1 MEKGYSGRLGK
12 TLEMAEIKLITET
25 FNFLKNK
32 NSMNP
37 KVEQF
42 LSKAKKWQDEMTLLR
57 EMILECNLEED
68 FKWMHPCYTLDN
80 ANIVLI
86 HGFKDYCALLF
97 FKGVLIK
104 DEKGIL
110 IQQTENVQD
119 RRQLRFKSV
128 EEIQKLESVI
138 KEYILEAI
146 AIEKAGLKVVM
157 KTTAEYKMPEEF
169 QIVLEEMSELKT
181 AFYNLTP
188 GRQKAYLLYFSA
200 AKQAKTREARIE
212 KYIEKILIGKGLDD

>member
-1 MEKGYSGRLGK
+1 
-12 TLEMAEIKLITET
+12 
-25 FNFLKNK
+25 
-32 NSMNP
+32 MNP
-37 KVEQF
+37 KVDQF

-57 EMILECNLEED
+57 EIALECNLTEN

-97 FKGVLIK
+97 FKGVLMK

-119 RRQLRFKSV
+119 RRQIRFKNV
-128 EEIQKLESVI
+128 EEIEKLESVI
-138 KEYILEAI
+138 KDYINEAI
-146 AIEKAGLKVVM
+146 SIEKAGLKVVM
-157 KTTAEYKMPEEF
+157 KTTAEFNMPLEF
-169 QIVLEEMSELKT
+169 KTVLEEMPELNK
-181 AFYNLTP
+181 AFYSLTP

-200 AKQAKTREARIE
+200 AKQAKTRETRIE
-212 KYIEKILIGKGLDD
+212 KYIDKILDGKGLDD

>member
-1 MEKGYSGRLGK
+1 
-12 TLEMAEIKLITET
+12 
-25 FNFLKNK
+25 
-32 NSMNP
+32 MNP
-37 KVEQF
+37 KIDQF

-57 EMILECNLEED
+57 EMALECNLTEE

-97 FKGVLIK
+97 FKGVLMK

-128 EEIQKLESVI
+128 EDIEKLESVI
-138 KEYILEAI
+138 KDYINEAI
-146 AIEKAGLKVVM
+146 TIEKAGLKVVM
-157 KTTAEYKMPEEF
+157 KTTAEFNMPEEF
-169 QIVLEEMSELKT
+169 KTVLDDMPELNK
-181 AFYNLTP
+181 AFYSLTP

-212 KYIEKILIGKGLDD
+212 KYIDKILDGKGLDD

>member
-1 MEKGYSGRLGK
+1 
-12 TLEMAEIKLITET
+12 
-25 FNFLKNK
+25 
-32 NSMNP
+32 MNP
-37 KVEQF
+37 KVDQF

-57 EMILECNLEED
+57 EIALECNLTEN

-97 FKGVLIK
+97 FKGVLMK

-119 RRQLRFKSV
+119 RRQIRFKNV
-128 EEIQKLESVI
+128 EEIEKLESVI
-138 KEYILEAI
+138 KDYINEAI
-146 AIEKAGLKVVM
+146 SIEKTGLKVVM
-157 KTTAEYKMPEEF
+157 KTTAEFNMPLEF
-169 QIVLEEMSELKT
+169 KTVLEEMPELNK
-181 AFYNLTP
+181 AFYSLTP

-200 AKQAKTREARIE
+200 AKQAKTRETRIE
-212 KYIEKILIGKGLDD
+212 KYIDKILDGKGLDD

>member
-1 MEKGYSGRLGK
+1 
-12 TLEMAEIKLITET
+12 
-25 FNFLKNK
+25 
-32 NSMNP
+32 MNP
-37 KVEQF
+37 KVIQF

-57 EMILECNLEED
+57 EIITECDLEED
-68 FKWMHPCYTLDN
+68 FKWMHPCYTLNN

-97 FKGVLIK
+97 FKGVLMK

-119 RRQLRFKSV
+119 RRQLRFKNTA
-128 EEIQKLESVI
+128 EIEKLESVI
-138 KEYILEAI
+138 REYIQEAI

-157 KTTAEYKMPEEF
+157 KTTAQYQMPEGF
-169 QIVLEEMSELKT
+169 QTVLEDMSELKE
-181 AFYNLTP
+181 AFYSLTP
-188 GRQKAYLLYFSA
+188 GRQKAYLLYFSS

-212 KYIEKILIGKGLDD
+212 KYIPKILDGKGLDD

>member
-1 MEKGYSGRLGK
+1 
-12 TLEMAEIKLITET
+12 
-25 FNFLKNK
+25 
-32 NSMNP
+32 MNP
-37 KVEQF
+37 KVIQF

-57 EMILECNLEED
+57 EIITECDLEED
-68 FKWMHPCYTLDN
+68 FKWMHPCYTLNN

-97 FKGVLIK
+97 FKGVLMK

-119 RRQLRFKSV
+119 RRQLRFKNTA
-128 EEIQKLESVI
+128 EIEKLESVI
-138 KEYILEAI
+138 REYIQEAI

-157 KTTAEYKMPEEF
+157 KTTAQYQMPEEF
-169 QIVLEEMSELKT
+169 QTVLEDMSELKK
-181 AFYNLTP
+181 AFYSLTT
-188 GRQKAYLLYFSA
+188 GRQKAYLLYFSS

-212 KYIEKILIGKGLDD
+212 KYIPKILDVKGLDD

>member
-1 MEKGYSGRLGK
+1 
-12 TLEMAEIKLITET
+12 
-25 FNFLKNK
+25 
-32 NSMNP
+32 MNP
-37 KVEQF
+37 KVIQF

-57 EMILECNLEED
+57 EIITECDLEED
-68 FKWMHPCYTLDN
+68 FKWMHPCYTLNN

-97 FKGVLIK
+97 FKGVLMK

-119 RRQLRFKSV
+119 RRQLRFKNTA
-128 EEIQKLESVI
+128 EIEKLESVI
-138 KEYILEAI
+138 REYIQEAI

-157 KTTAEYKMPEEF
+157 KTTAQYQMPEEF
-169 QIVLEEMSELKT
+169 QTVLEDMSELKK
-181 AFYNLTP
+181 AFYSLTP
-188 GRQKAYLLYFSA
+188 GRQKAYLLYFSS

-212 KYIEKILIGKGLDD
+212 KYIPKILDGKGLDD

>member
-1 MEKGYSGRLGK
+1 
-12 TLEMAEIKLITET
+12 
-25 FNFLKNK
+25 
-32 NSMNP
+32 MNP
-37 KVEQF
+37 KIDQF

-57 EMILECNLEED
+57 EMALECNLTEE

-97 FKGVLIK
+97 FKGVLMK

-128 EEIQKLESVI
+128 EDIEKLESLI
-138 KEYILEAI
+138 KDYINEAI
-146 AIEKAGLKVVM
+146 TIEKAGLKVVM
-157 KTTAEYKMPEEF
+157 KTTAEFNMPKEFKTVLDDMPE
-169 QIVLEEMSELKT
+169 LNK
-181 AFYNLTP
+181 AFYSLTP

-212 KYIEKILIGKGLDD
+212 KYIDKILDGKGLDD

>member
-1 MEKGYSGRLGK
+1 
-12 TLEMAEIKLITET
+12 
-25 FNFLKNK
+25 
-32 NSMNP
+32 MNP

-119 RRQLRFKSV
+119 RRQLRFKSA

>member
-1 MEKGYSGRLGK
+1 
-12 TLEMAEIKLITET
+12 
-25 FNFLKNK
+25 
-32 NSMNP
+32 MNP
-37 KVEQF
+37 KVIQF

-57 EMILECNLEED
+57 EIITECDLEED
-68 FKWMHPCYTLDN
+68 FKWMHPCYTLNN

-97 FKGVLIK
+97 FKGVLMK

-119 RRQLRFKSV
+119 RRQLRFKNTA
-128 EEIQKLESVI
+128 EIEKLESVI
-138 KEYILEAI
+138 REYIQEAI

-157 KTTAEYKMPEEF
+157 KTTAQYQMPDEFQTVLEDMPE
-169 QIVLEEMSELKT
+169 LKK
-181 AFYNLTP
+181 AFYSLTP
-188 GRQKAYLLYFSA
+188 GRQKAYLLYFSS

-212 KYIEKILIGKGLDD
+212 KYIPKIMDGKGLDD